1 MCMPV
6 CVCICICVCLLPVID
21 VDDPFKVANR
31 TEPKQKEPKTKWT
44 SQLTSERGKK
54 QQKEKKGRGE

>member
-1 MCMPV
+1 MYV
-6 CVCICICVCLLPVID
+6 CLCVYVCLLAVID

-54 QQKEKKGRGE
+54 QQKEE